1 MSRHRSSKGPREST
15 RAVRALGT
23 PSTHTPKRASLSP
36 SPMLHHTAIFLILML
51 VILQT
56 PISANP
62 FASGEITINPDNPT
76 GSWQS
81 PRALYPGESV
91 RITINV
97 DSSGN
102 NYELEGSP
110 SLSTL
115 GPGSLW
121 SPTSNNSPSEYTYV
135 YEAVNAGTAPTSDAI
150 QVDATWTEQLDPPSG
165 GGGGTPP
172 EPDSI
177 DGYAVGVAYTN
188 KPVFSWNSNPKLQF
202 ADGQTIIDF
211 SVTASANG
219 AAIDLADYTV
229 KGENSW
235 TVDSN
240 PNGNNIAGTVK
251 SGNPSEGELKITF
264 DGKFQDTSPDKIG
277 FAELDLA
284 IAKFGSGDD
293 LKEDRQPGGG
303 TASPP
308 HEMDP
313 GGLVIASFE
322 GSESTPIRTKLTL
335 TGSSQNPGSNG
346 KYFLSQQSLTKAK
359 IYDTPVDGQEITLP
373 KEWSS
378 SAFGN
383 GQTLYIESEE
393 FAATDDPEEGTLK
406 LKYQCELNGNTESL
420 EDEVKLNI
428 LPVEIVDI
436 NGQGDGDDVTITPW
450 DTSAD
455 IANENIAWIDAHTS
469 AQNASPRMPQLQLRM
484 PNLPQTITIE
494 AKIEVKYER
503 GNGARHPSRTDKDDN
518 TDTVK
523 IPENGNFVQVNGDTW
538 EIYSEADW
546 QTEMTVE
553 GFFGGDAT
561 LTYRLKS
568 GTNEILSPKT
578 IKFRIGGKNPDPTR
592 CRIYI
597 ETLEDCGPTGSLWF
611 AYAIARSE
619 SRGYNGQASRY
630 NQFLE
635 LPTHVQDVGRPLWGD
650 DGGTL
655 PGGYGMYQI
664 TGNTTSST
672 ANISRNQL
680 WNWQE
685 NCIAGRAIIH
695 NKKFTKDIVDGF
707 PVGAVDWM
715 VCQRNTNNANGV
727 VLPTHIVSSVTFA
740 EGTNIRMEDAC
751 AIKLYNGGSRGRPG
765 FVDNGNVLGFILDS
779 QGAGQYCY
787 WKSNA
792 SAWALSRY
800 NNPADSKIQPFN
812 YVLRVCE
819 EVQP

>member
-359 IYDTPVDGQEITLP
+359 IYDAPVDGQEITLP

-420 EDEVKLNI
+420 EDEVKLNL
-428 LPVEIVDI
+428 LPVDLRVRKQGTAEAPATGLLVTKGDVLELAIGKDYFNQDKQFEELI
-436 NGQGDGDDVTITPW
+436 TWEFRRLKGDGSYTTWAPFGAHGKGTKFEHT
-450 DTSAD
+450 TSEGGIYQLRIEAD
-455 IANENIAWIDAHTS
+455 GSHVEFLRDKDAPNIAGSNGIENPKLKAGEPDFVGVVSKGSQISVRDFALAH
-469 AQNASPRMPQLQLRM
+469 L
-484 PNLPQTITIE
+484 
-494 AKIEVKYER
+494 
-503 GNGARHPSRTDKDDN
+503 G
-518 TDTVK
+518 
-523 IPENGNFVQVNGDTW
+523 
-538 EIYSEADW
+538 
-546 QTEMTVE
+546 
-553 GFFGGDAT
+553 
-561 LTYRLKS
+561 
-568 GTNEILSPKT
+568 
-578 IKFRIGGKNPDPTR
+578 
-592 CRIYI
+592 
-597 ETLEDCGPTGSLWF
+597 
-611 AYAIARSE
+611 
-619 SRGYNGQASRY
+619 
-630 NQFLE
+630 
-635 LPTHVQDVGRPLWGD
+635 
-650 DGGTL
+650 
-655 PGGYGMYQI
+655 
-664 TGNTTSST
+664 ST
-672 ANISRNQL
+672 AWAKSAPITVGSGVDPALRF
-680 WNWQE
+680 
-685 NCIAGRAIIH
+685 AGSWKC
-695 NKKFTKDIVDGF
+695 NLFVF
-707 PVGAVDWM
+707 M
-715 VCQRNTNNANGV
+715 V
-727 VLPTHIVSSVTFA
+727 
-740 EGTNIRMEDAC
+740 
-751 AIKLYNGGSRGRPG
+751 
-765 FVDNGNVLGFILDS
+765 
-779 QGAGQYCY
+779 
-787 WKSNA
+787 SNA
-792 SAWALSRY
+792 SGIAVPTKIWQDKVFGIPPIVNRPVPPGANDWY
-800 NNPADSKIQPFN
+800 NPGFAIPNWTWQAASTSPEPGWVAIHQHTSDAVSGGAHLGFLDYDGTWINAGLNNVNKSIHVSDASYQPTN
-812 YVLRVCE
+812 YRK
-819 EVQP
+819 PK